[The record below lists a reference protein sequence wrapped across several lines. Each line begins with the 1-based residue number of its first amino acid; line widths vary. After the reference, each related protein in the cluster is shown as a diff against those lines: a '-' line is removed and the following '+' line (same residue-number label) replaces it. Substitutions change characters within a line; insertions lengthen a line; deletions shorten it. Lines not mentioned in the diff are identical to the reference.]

1 MVLRFLTNTANGFT
15 LLELMV
21 SISILAITLS
31 LGIPGLGE
39 FMQNQNLRSENQ
51 RLHIDLLFAR
61 SMAVNQGQQVII
73 CAASAG
79 DGCADTPAWEQ
90 GWLIF
95 IDSNNDREYQQ
106 SEQRLR
112 IAAAMDSLQARS
124 SIYRRKIRFY
134 PDGSAAGSAAKITI
148 CDSRGRNH
156 ARALVIANS
165 GRIRQIRQLSESIGL
180 DCA

>member
-1 MVLRFLTNTANGFT
+1 M
-15 LLELMV
+15 
-21 SISILAITLS
+21 AITLS
-31 LGIPGLGE
+31 FGIPSLGD
-39 FMQNQNLRSENQ
+39 FIQNQRLRSENQ

-73 CAASAG
+73 CAASGG
-79 DGCADTPAWEQ
+79 DSCADSPNWDQ

-95 IDSNNDREYQQ
+95 IDNNNDREYQQ

-112 IAAAMDSLQARS
+112 IASAMDSLQARS

-148 CDSRGRNH
+148 CDSRGKNH
-156 ARALVIANS
+156 AQGLVIANS
-165 GRIRQIRQLSESIGL
+165 GRIRQIRQVDGGIEL
-180 DCA
+180 DCG